1 MTNTGQTLNCVIVDD
16 EPLPLKLLTDY
27 VLKTPGLTLIAAV
40 SNPLQLLEVMEQ
52 RSVQIVFLDIQMPEL
67 TGLQVAKLI
76 NGKCEIVITTAY
88 PQYALEGYEF
98 DVADYLLKPFS
109 FDRFLVAV
117 NKCKKRIMGI
127 IQEKDTGQSHFF
139 VKSGSR
145 LLRILYSDVI
155 YLEGMRD
162 YVQIHSAHEKIL
174 TQQSLTS
181 FEEQL
186 PGVFVRIHRSYIVNA
201 GKVSYIEGNTVSLG
215 STMLPV
221 GEKYQGNVTRIL
233 K

>member
-127 IQEKDTGQSHFF
+127 IQEKDTGQSHFLSKAGPGYCGYCIAMLSTSKECVTMYKF
-139 VKSGSR
+139 IQHMRKYLPSKASPVSRNSCRVYLCGYTVLTLLMPVKYPISR
-145 LLRILYSDVI
+145 AIR
-155 YLEGMRD
+155 
-162 YVQIHSAHEKIL
+162 
-174 TQQSLTS
+174 
-181 FEEQL
+181 
-186 PGVFVRIHRSYIVNA
+186 
-201 GKVSYIEGNTVSLG
+201 
-215 STMLPV
+215 
-221 GEKYQGNVTRIL
+221 
-233 K
+233 